1 MKFEELSKNYLA
13 IDKYLFREGKLND
26 HIKDI
31 LSRGYFCCNNDEVR
45 QNVKILL
52 TGINPSFPPKSR
64 RIPHG
69 IIPYTFQTAVGG
81 YWAKKRS
88 QFGELLPYMA
98 YLDLFPIRESHQDK
112 GFEKAFEEANNIRAK
127 FLEFTQMTIEDM
139 APKLLVHANRDSMYY
154 WGIRKYGCGN
164 DTENPW
170 MGYDVERITRD
181 NAPDLPECCTE
192 ERLRRFPLY
201 RINGFVPSEKRI
213 NKGNLRKT
221 NLSYIMEY
229 VMEYRKKEYKE
240 FLYTSEEWKE
250 IINYL
255 FYK

>member
-1 MKFEELSKNYLA
+1 
-13 IDKYLFREGKLND
+13 
-26 HIKDI
+26 
-31 LSRGYFCCNNDEVR
+31 
-45 QNVKILL
+45 
-52 TGINPSFPPKSR
+52 
-64 RIPHG
+64 
-69 IIPYTFQTAVGG
+69 
-81 YWAKKRS
+81 
-88 QFGELLPYMA
+88 
-98 YLDLFPIRESHQDK
+98 
-112 GFEKAFEEANNIRAK
+112 
-127 FLEFTQMTIEDM
+127 
-139 APKLLVHANRDSMYY
+139 
-154 WGIRKYGCGN
+154 
-164 DTENPW
+164 

-229 VMEYRKKEYKE
+229 VMEYRKKEYKK

>member
-1 MKFEELSKNYLA
+1 MKFEELKENYNS
-13 IDKYLFREGKLND
+13 IDKLLFEKGELND
-26 HIKDI
+26 EIKEI
-31 LSRGYFCCNNDEVR
+31 LLRGYVCCDNDEVGE
-45 QNVKILL
+45 NVIILL
-52 TGINPSFPPKSR
+52 TGINPSFSPKDKKW
-64 RIPHG
+64 PHEVRD
-69 IIPYTFQTAVGG
+69 YTFQTAEGR

-112 GFEKAFEEANNIRAK
+112 GFEKAFKEANNIRAQ
-127 FLEFTQMTIEDM
+127 FLEFTQMAIEDM
-139 APKLLVHANRDSMYY
+139 APKLIVHANRDSMYY

-201 RINGFVPSEKRI
+201 RINGFVSSEKRI
-213 NKGNLRKT
+213 NREKLQKT
-221 NLSYIMEY
+221 SLSYIMEY
-229 VMEYRKKEYKE
+229 VMEYRDSEHKK
-240 FLYTSEEWKE
+240 FLYTPEDWKE
-250 IINYL
+250 IKEY
-255 FYK
+255 FSKK

>member
-1 MKFEELSKNYLA
+1 MTYKELTEKYLA
-13 IDKYLFREGKLND
+13 VDEDLFEAEQLTTEIR
-26 HIKDI
+26 DI
-31 LSRGYFCCNNDEVR
+31 LLRGYVCCNNDEVR

-52 TGINPSFPPKSR
+52 TGINPSFPLDDKKW
-64 RIPHG
+64 PHEVRD
-69 IIPYTFQTAVGG
+69 YTFKNAKKR

-112 GFEKAFEEANNIRAK
+112 GFEKAFKEANDIRAR
-127 FLEFTQMTIEDM
+127 FLEITQQAIEDM
-139 APKLLVHANRDSMYY
+139 APKLIVHANRDSMYY
-154 WGIRKYGCGN
+154 WGIRKYGRGN

-201 RINGFVPSEKRI
+201 RINGFVSSEKRI
-213 NKGNLRKT
+213 NRKKLQKT

-229 VMEYRKKEYKE
+229 VMEYRNAKDNKY
-240 FLYTSEEWKE
+240 LYTPEEWKE
-250 IINYL
+250 IIDFL
-255 FYK
+255 SIE

>member
-1 MKFEELSKNYLA
+1 MKFEELKEKYNS
-13 IDKYLFREGKLND
+13 IDEDLFREGKLNN
-26 HIKDI
+26 HIEEI
-31 LSRGYFCCNNDEVR
+31 LSRGYACCNNDEVR

-52 TGINPSFPPKSR
+52 TGINPSFPLDDKKW
-64 RIPHG
+64 PHEVRD
-69 IIPYTFQTAVGG
+69 YTFKNADRRF
-81 YWAKKRS
+81 WARKRS
-88 QFGELLPYMA
+88 QFGDLKSSMA
-98 YLDLFPIRESHQDK
+98 YLDLFPIRETHQNK
-112 GFEKAFEEANNIRAK
+112 GFEKTFKAANDIRAR
-127 FLEFTQMTIEDM
+127 FLEITQQAIEDM
-139 APKLLVHANRDSMYY
+139 APKLIVHANRDSMYY

-170 MGYDVERITRD
+170 MGYDVERITTD

-229 VMEYRKKEYKE
+229 VMEYRDSEHKK
-240 FLYTSEEWKE
+240 FLYTPEDWKE
-250 IINYL
+250 IKEY
-255 FYK
+255 FSAR